1 MTGPYRAL
9 RWFLAPSLG
18 VLGLILLYPLGFA
31 VYLSLLDYYLP
42 RASHPFVGLRHYV
55 DLLADPRF
63 WNALYNTCVLA
74 GASVALELGAGLL
87 LALALYGLTAGARA
101 YSVLLFLPHV
111 VTPVVAGLLLRW
123 MFVGRWGLID
133 ATLASVGLQGPD
145 WLGAPGW
152 ARATVVLADAWKF
165 TPFVMLVLYAGLQ
178 SLDANMLEAAGID
191 GASGP
196 ALLRHV
202 ILPALRPLIL
212 FVLAI
217 RLMDAF
223 RFFDLI
229 YVLTGGG
236 PGTATETLTL
246 YTYSLGFAQLELG
259 KASALGVLTLLLVA
273 ALIGLL
279 IRWLYRREQGA
290 F

>member
-1 MTGPYRAL
+1 VTGPYRAL